1 MHKYLTLAVIFTL
14 VAAFGVGNA
23 EPVPVFDVIDG
34 VVNGEST
41 LARAEISGGYEA
53 YCNDDHAIPMLVHA
67 SLAQWSRVILGAT
80 VMDWQILKP
89 GDYAA
94 PLTVVSLQSN
104 GDVLF
109 DFHDM
114 GDLINEEGDIIPT
127 QYALMPVFPD
137 GSSPDPGPNDW
148 RPAGALNDPA
158 NWIFVNEDQE
168 HNPIYVVIWIRLTP
182 HECDSACEYVDR
194 WVLTVDLLEQKDWVE
209 QTPV

>member
-34 VVNGEST
+34 QVNGESM

-67 SLAQWSRVILGAT
+67 SLAQWSRVILDAT

-94 PLTVVSLQSN
+94 RLTTISLQSN

-127 QYALMPVFPD
+127 QYALMPV
-137 GSSPDPGPNDW
+137 GLEPGPNDW
-148 RPAGALNDPA
+148 IPAELLNDPA
-158 NWIFVNEDQE
+158 LWPYLDEDQE
-168 HNPIYVVIWIRLTP
+168 HNPIDVVIWIRLIP

-209 QTPV
+209 QTPPI